1 MAATNEAFSMNEVD
15 VEKSETKEETLAN
28 GRKDSEKD
36 EKSSFSSMENP
47 DGVKKEW
54 KSSTEIKTRDE
65 KKVNSDDASS
75 MLDGIDVGVG
85 AYVVSDDKKARMAWD
100 NQVQFLLAC
109 IAYAVGLGN
118 IWRFPYLAQTYGGG
132 ESPQFI

>member
-1 MAATNEAFSMNEVD
+1 MEERDA
-15 VEKSETKEETLAN
+15 EKSETKEEILMS
-28 GRKDSEKD
+28 GKKDLENNQEYDSSKSDTNFKD
-36 EKSSFSSMENP
+36 
-47 DGVKKEW
+47 KKNDVE
-54 KSSTEIKTRDE
+54 S
-65 KKVNSDDASS
+65 DASS
-75 MLDGIDVGVG
+75 VLDGLDVGVG

-132 ESPQFI
+132 EVTK